1 MTSSNKT
8 VVINRKSKSALTVV
22 EPGQA
27 GPPNELTIGTVTVG
41 EPGATITGIAP
52 NQVLNLVL
60 PVTARHVHT
69 QATAASTWVINHA
82 LGGYPSV
89 SVVDSS
95 KTLVF
100 GSISYPS
107 TSQVVVNY
115 SAAFSGYAFLT

>member
-27 GPPNELTIGTVTVG
+27 GPPNVLSVGTVTVG
-41 EPGATITGIAP
+41 TPSATITGTSP
-52 NQVLNLVL
+52 SQVLNLVL
-60 PVTARHVHT
+60 PVTARHVHEQG
-69 QATAASTWVINHA
+69 QAATTWAINHT

-89 SVVDSS
+89 SVVDSA
-95 KTLVF
+95 KTVVI
-100 GSISYPS
+100 GDVTYTS
-107 TSQVVVNY
+107 TAQIVVNY